1 MNSDEKQV
9 SETMSWGQT
18 PLFARDSFAP
28 VFSNLGDYQVVEAE
42 KFGRKLRVTLHPEE
56 ALARESRSK
65 KRDPSSFVLFSQQ
78 HGQ

>member
-1 MNSDEKQV
+1 MNSDETQV

-28 VFSNLGDYQVVEAE
+28 VFGDLGDYQVVEAE
-42 KFGRKLRVTLHPEE
+42 TFGRKLRVTLHPEE

-65 KRDPSSFVLFSQQ
+65 KRDPSSFVLFSRQ

>member
-1 MNSDEKQV
+1 
-9 SETMSWGQT
+9 MSWGQT

-28 VFSNLGDYQVVEAE
+28 VFDDLDDYQVVEAE

-65 KRDPSSFVLFSQQ
+65 RKDPSSFLLSSQQ
-78 HGQ
+78 YGQ